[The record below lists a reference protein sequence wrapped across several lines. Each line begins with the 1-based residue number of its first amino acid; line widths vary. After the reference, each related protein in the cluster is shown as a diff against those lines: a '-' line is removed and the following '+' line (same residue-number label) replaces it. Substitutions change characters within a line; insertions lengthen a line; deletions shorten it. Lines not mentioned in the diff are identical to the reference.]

1 MLEQPG
7 SHLFEGKFIARV
19 VVRECRCL
27 VEFLPMPGAKGARI
41 VSFPGHSVEEDPG
54 NETRITK
61 SYPSIK
67 PRNQLKMVDLHLK

>member
-1 MLEQPG
+1 
-7 SHLFEGKFIARV
+7 
-19 VVRECRCL
+19 
-27 VEFLPMPGAKGARI
+27 MPGAKGAGI

-67 PRNQLKMVDLHLK
+67 PRNQLKMVGLHLK